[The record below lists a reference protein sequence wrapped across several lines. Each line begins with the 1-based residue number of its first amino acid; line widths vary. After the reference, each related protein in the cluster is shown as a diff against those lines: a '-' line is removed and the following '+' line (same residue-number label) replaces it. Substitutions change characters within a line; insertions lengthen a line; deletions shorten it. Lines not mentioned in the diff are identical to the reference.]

1 MNYRSVCMLG
11 GTGFVGEHLAA
22 RLASEGIRVKILT
35 RYAHGNKRLRV
46 LPTVTLVEAD
56 CHDPAVLEREFRDV
70 DAVINLVGTL
80 NEKGRDGSG
89 FRRVHV
95 ELVRKVLDA
104 CDRAGVDRLLHMSA
118 LGADAGGPSH
128 NLRTKGEAESL
139 IMVHNNRR
147 LQATIFQP
155 SAIFG
160 RGDTLFNRFA
170 GLLALMPVFPLACP
184 DSRLQPVY
192 VGDVVEAFV
201 RSLND
206 RATFGQRYQLCGPD
220 VMSMRDIVDYTLKT
234 TGKRRLIVGL
244 PDVLARAQANVME
257 FVPGKPFSKDNYNSL
272 QVDNICRADKQ
283 GLKDLGIAPTGVEA
297 VVPRYLAQHDLRG
310 RYPEMR
316 KHAKR

>member
-22 RLASEGIRVKILT
+22 RLASEGVQVKILT
-35 RYAHGNKRLRV
+35 RYAHGNKRLSV
-46 LPTVTLVEAD
+46 LPTVKLVEAD

-70 DAVINLVGTL
+70 DAVINLIGIL
-80 NEKGRDGSG
+80 NEKEHDGSG

-95 ELVRKVLDA
+95 ELTRKVLDA
-104 CDRAGVDRLLHMSA
+104 CDKSNVDRLLHMSG

-128 NLRTKGEAESL
+128 NLRTKGEAEGL
-139 IMVHNNRR
+139 IQVHNNRR

-160 RGDTLFNRFA
+160 KHDTLFNRFA
-170 GLLALMPVFPLACP
+170 GLLNIMPVFPLASP

-192 VGDVVEAFV
+192 VGDVVEAFW

-206 RATFGQRYQLCGPD
+206 RSTFGQRYQLCGPD
-220 VMSMRDIVDYTLKT
+220 VMTLRDIVDYTLKVM
-234 TGKRRLIVGL
+234 GKRRLVIGL
-244 PDVLARAQANVME
+244 PDFLARLQANVME
-257 FVPGKPFSKDNYNSL
+257 YVPGKPFSRDNYKSL
-272 QVDNICRADKQ
+272 QIDNICKES
-283 GLKDLGIAPTGVEA
+283 GLKQLGIDPTGVDA
-297 VVPRYLAQHDLRG
+297 VVPRFLAQQDLRG